1 MMTLAGHRF
10 LTEFKTNQLIEQL
23 NSQAALKVTGIDTQ
37 QVYVL
42 SRDLNDAERK
52 KALDLLN
59 QGEEVDQIT
68 ATQGQCQVIV
78 SPRFGTIS
86 PWSSKATDIFNNC
99 ELDVERVERVIVFT
113 LTGDNLPAK
122 LPKEAEQ
129 ILHDRMTQSLVYEFS
144 KLEQLFDDH
153 SPARL
158 NHIDVI
164 GEGRAALESANQEFG
179 FALSSE
185 DIDYLMTAYVDEL
198 KRNPTDLELMMFAQ
212 ANSEHCR
219 HKIFNAQW
227 TVDGEV
233 QPKSLFK
240 MIRNTHEKNPQGILS
255 AYKDNAAVME
265 GFEAQRFYPL
275 PTVQLG
281 GSLADDAID

>member
-99 ELDVERVERVIVFT
+99 DLDVERVERVIVFT

-129 ILHDRMTQSLVYEFS
+129 ILHDRMTQSLVYEFA
-144 KLEQLFDDH
+144 KLDQLFDDH

-164 GEGRAALESANQEFG
+164 GEGRAALEA
-179 FALSSE
+179 
-185 DIDYLMTAYVDEL
+185 
-198 KRNPTDLELMMFAQ
+198 
-212 ANSEHCR
+212 
-219 HKIFNAQW
+219 
-227 TVDGEV
+227 
-233 QPKSLFK
+233 
-240 MIRNTHEKNPQGILS
+240 
-255 AYKDNAAVME
+255 
-265 GFEAQRFYPL
+265 
-275 PTVQLG
+275 
-281 GSLADDAID
+281 

>member
-1 MMTLAGHRF
+1 
-10 LTEFKTNQLIEQL
+10 
-23 NSQAALKVTGIDTQ
+23 
-37 QVYVL
+37 
-42 SRDLNDAERK
+42 
-52 KALDLLN
+52 
-59 QGEEVDQIT
+59 
-68 ATQGQCQVIV
+68 
-78 SPRFGTIS
+78 
-86 PWSSKATDIFNNC
+86 
-99 ELDVERVERVIVFT
+99 
-113 LTGDNLPAK
+113 
-122 LPKEAEQ
+122 
-129 ILHDRMTQSLVYEFS
+129 RMTQILVYEFA

-158 NHIDVI
+158 NRIDVI
-164 GEGRAALESANQEFG
+164 GEGRAALEAANQEFG

-185 DIDYLMTAYVDEL
+185 DIDYLMAAYVDEL
-198 KRNPTDLELMMFAQ
+198 KRNPTDVELMMFAQ

-219 HKIFNAQW
+219 HKIFNSEW
-227 TVDGEV
+227 TIDGEV

-281 GSLADDAID
+281 GSLGDDALSTEMHQYGFHNENIDILMKVETHNHPT